1 MQKFKSFLMKFG
13 STFAALALMVGI
25 ATSNSSCLM
34 VFHQPKEPEAM
45 NKFKFKKRES
55 ITFSLVEKG
64 PDLPGLFCAFPFIK

>member
-45 NKFKFKKRES
+45 NKFKF
-55 ITFSLVEKG
+55 
-64 PDLPGLFCAFPFIK
+64 